1 METMASLK
9 APGGW
14 TSLGPAPRAHK
25 LELTFAVKQTNT
37 AQLEAALMNAADP
50 DSPNY
55 GAWLSNN
62 AVHQMV
68 APAPASVDAVRAFL
82 VANGV
87 VDFADATPNGDFITA
102 AVTIP
107 QAEALLSTT
116 YEAFQHID
124 GHTVHRT
131 RSYTLPAEVA
141 AAVDFVSPTVQLPT
155 IRTAVSAPVADSFP
169 TGNTPKSLRTLYNV
183 GSAMGG
189 ASSKTKQAVTAFLG
203 QLYSASDLASFYKQ
217 YWPTGDAEKIKLVGD
232 AEPGRGGIESM
243 LDIECA

>member
-1 METMASLK
+1 MASLK
-9 APGGW
+9 TPVGW
-14 TSLGPAPRAHK
+14 TSLGRAPREHK

-37 AQLEAALMNAADP
+37 AGLEAALMNAADP

-55 GAWLSNN
+55 GSWLSND
-62 AVHQMV
+62 AVHQLI
-68 APAPASVDAVRAFL
+68 APAAASVEAVRTFL
-82 VANGV
+82 TANGV
-87 VDFADATPNGDFITA
+87 ADFSDVTPNGDFITA

-116 YEAFQHID
+116 YETFQHTN
-124 GHTVHRT
+124 GHVVHRA

-155 IRTAVSAPVADSFP
+155 IRTTATSPVDTSFP
-169 TGNTPKSLRTLYNV
+169 TGNTPKSLRVLYNV
-183 GSAMGG
+183 GDVMGG
-189 ASSKTKQAVTAFLG
+189 ASPKTKQAVTAFLG

-217 YWPTGDAEKIKLVGD
+217 YWPTGDVDKIKLVGD
-232 AEPGRGGIESM
+232 AKPGRGGIESM